1 MKILEIGNLKLGEG
15 IPKICIPLTGS
26 TAEELLEEAKAAAQ
40 QPCDMVE
47 WRADFI
53 LDAMGGIVLSEVC
66 RRLKLLIREIK
77 KITGRPLIFTI
88 RTEKE
93 GGNIRLM
100 DEGYFYIN
108 KVIAETGLAA
118 FIDIEAFTSPG
129 CVPETE
135 IREFVQYAHIFGSRV
150 LLSNHDFE
158 KTPTQE
164 EMLTRFF
171 VMQELGA
178 DVMKLAVMPQKKED
192 VLALLEVSAIMR
204 DHYADIPFVAISMGE
219 MGANTRVCG
228 GEFGSAITFASG
240 KNASAPGQIDAANLK
255 VLLDNY
261 YRKESK

>member
-1 MKILEIGNLKLGEG
+1 MKTIEIGNINLGEG
-15 IPKICIPLTGS
+15 LPKICIPIIS
-26 TAEELLEEAKAAAQ
+26 ASAEELLEEARAAAL

-66 RRLKLLIREIK
+66 RRIKLLLKEIK
-77 KITGRPLIFTI
+77 RIVGRPLIFTI

-93 GGNIRLM
+93 GGQIRLM

-108 KVIAETGLAA
+108 KVVAETGVAD

-129 CVPETE
+129 CVPESE
-135 IREFVQYAHIFGSRV
+135 IRQFIQYAHLFGSRV
-150 LLSNHDFE
+150 ILSNHDFE
-158 KTPTQE
+158 QTPTQE
-164 EMLTRFF
+164 ELLTRFF

-178 DVMKLAVMPQKKED
+178 DVMKLAVMPQNKED
-192 VLALLEVSAIMR
+192 VLNLLEVAAIMKEN
-204 DHYADIPFVAISMGE
+204 YAQIPFIAISMGE
-219 MGANTRVCG
+219 LGVNTRICG
-228 GEFGSAITFASG
+228 GEFGSAITYASG
-240 KNASAPGQIDAANLK
+240 KTASAPGQIDAANLK